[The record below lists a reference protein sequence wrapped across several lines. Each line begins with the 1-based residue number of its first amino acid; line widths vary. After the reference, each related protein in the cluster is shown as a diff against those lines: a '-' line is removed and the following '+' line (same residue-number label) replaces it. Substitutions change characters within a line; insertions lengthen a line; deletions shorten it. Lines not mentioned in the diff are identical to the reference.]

1 MYYKECILKYSLIFK
16 EILCSIF
23 TSFSL
28 GFLLFYLIKLRFT
41 NFDVSNQVFLQI
53 DYKIERENNKYYNI
67 KINALNGWEIKENV
81 IQNSSESSST
91 IILSKEWYKEQ
102 LNLNEA
108 LKSIN
113 LEECFFFGKEK
124 LYDVKNVMNILD
136 KITSD
141 FYDISIGITLL
152 IFSFSMKINL
162 FFDFIM
168 NIQNLSKN
176 WQKIRFSPFF
186 TISFF
191 YNYII
196 SFFFFINLKPM
207 YKIYFDYKFE
217 KCFGFNDDAFE
228 NYYYDRRFIRYINTV
243 NILVNNDE
251 KNNYEFILNSKNNFF
266 LLKDNFKTY
275 NIIYLCMIIIISKS
289 FIILE
294 NNKKTIF
301 TIYKNYDSFVNK
313 AISIL
318 NLSFLIFLWL
328 AFIIYGVLYYY
339 DQIYFYLRLIMYNG
353 YAEFY
358 LWFKIIATAISF
370 LLYIVILVISIINK
384 ILTINET
391 IKQAEDEL
399 SLESSDKSEDLS
411 LKKVFSL
418 KTCFLEDVSKQDP
431 FV

>member
-1 MYYKECILKYSLIFK
+1 
-16 EILCSIF
+16 
-23 TSFSL
+23 
-28 GFLLFYLIKLRFT
+28 
-41 NFDVSNQVFLQI
+41 
-53 DYKIERENNKYYNI
+53 
-67 KINALNGWEIKENV
+67 
-81 IQNSSESSST
+81 
-91 IILSKEWYKEQ
+91 
-102 LNLNEA
+102 
-108 LKSIN
+108 
-113 LEECFFFGKEK
+113 
-124 LYDVKNVMNILD
+124 
-136 KITSD
+136 
-141 FYDISIGITLL
+141 
-152 IFSFSMKINL
+152 
-162 FFDFIM
+162 M

-243 NILVNNDE
+243 NILVNIDE